1 MVKIKI
7 MKNTYLIL
15 AIVMIALTLG
25 SCKKKGCTDA
35 SASNYNSNA
44 KKDDG
49 SCLYKPY
56 ITLNGAPTVTIN
68 VGATYTDAG
77 ATAVNKDGSAVTVTT
92 TNQVDVTTVGTYFVN
107 YSATNANGTT
117 TAKRTV
123 NVIISADNWT
133 SPTWA
138 VSSTCGATAFPLATD
153 PTIITGAT
161 ANAIDIDNF
170 FNLVGGTAS
179 GTINGA
185 SVSIP
190 LQTINI
196 TLGDINFSGTGTM
209 NSTGTQIQITYN
221 YDNTTP
227 LIGGQGTCMAIYDKQ

>member
-1 MVKIKI
+1 

-35 SASNYNSNA
+35 SASNYNSIA

-123 NVIISADNWT
+123 NVVIGADNWT
-133 SPTWA
+133 SPTWV
-138 VSSTCGATAFPLATD
+138 VSSTCGATAFPAILAAT
-153 PTIITGAT
+153 PAGFIRGAAIIEP
-161 ANAIDIDNF
+161 IP
-170 FNLVGGTAS
+170 VAS
-179 GTINGA
+179 NT
-185 SVSIP
+185 SKVLCKS
-190 LQTINI
+190 
-196 TLGDINFSGTGTM
+196 SG
-209 NSTGTQIQITYN
+209 S
-221 YDNTTP
+221 
-227 LIGGQGTCMAIYDKQ
+227 